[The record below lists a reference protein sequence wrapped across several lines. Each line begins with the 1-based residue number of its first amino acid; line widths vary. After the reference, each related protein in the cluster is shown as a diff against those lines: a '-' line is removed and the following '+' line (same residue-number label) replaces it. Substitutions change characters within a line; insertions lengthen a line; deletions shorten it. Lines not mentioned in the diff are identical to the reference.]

1 MWIDTP
7 HIDADIAHRQ
17 NNGQESDKDFGDA
30 RAIVGIWRWVMDA
43 EQTQVRRARRRYDDK
58 VQLVN

>member
-17 NNGQESDKDFGDA
+17 NNCQESDKDFGDA

-43 EQTQVRRARRRYDDK
+43 EQTQVRRAAPI
-58 VQLVN
+58 